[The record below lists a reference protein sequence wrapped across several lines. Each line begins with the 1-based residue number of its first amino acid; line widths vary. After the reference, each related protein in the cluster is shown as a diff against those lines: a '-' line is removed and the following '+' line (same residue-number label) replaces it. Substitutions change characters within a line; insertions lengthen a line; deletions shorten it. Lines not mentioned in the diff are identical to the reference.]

1 MQIAYCVRGWSKD
14 PRSVGVVLVNSDR
27 RIISTGYNGFPAGFD
42 DGEERLQNKELKN
55 KLTIHAE
62 LNAVFNSVV
71 KPEGSTIYSTRF
83 PCHSCAVAIA
93 QNKIVRV
100 VAPAPEVSHPT
111 WGESHRLALQIF
123 AEADIEY
130 TERA

>member
-14 PRSVGVVLVNSDR
+14 PRPVGVVLVNSDR
-27 RIISTGYNGFPAGFD
+27 RIISTGYNGFPAKFD
-42 DGEERLQNKELKN
+42 DSEERLQNKELKN

-93 QNKIVRV
+93 QNKMVRV
-100 VAPAPEVSHPT
+100 VAPAPEVNHPT
-111 WGESHRLALQIF
+111 WGESHGLALQIF
-123 AEADIEY
+123 AEAGIEY